1 MQAWNDT
8 LHNLLII
15 LGCMPGT
22 HDDVLSLAKDIRTK
36 TAELFED
43 TKGILSK
50 VSSVLILFSSLMND
64 NTSAINIKF

>member
-15 LGCMPGT
+15 LGSMPGT

-43 TKGILSK
+43 TKGILNK
-50 VSSVLILFSSLMND
+50 VSSVVIFIFL
-64 NTSAINIKF
+64 THE